1 MNWDV
6 LWLVMSERLRHRRSP
21 FILVGKDSD
30 GPGLSL
36 RLRKVRGYRSF
47 SEHFGRSGDSQESS
61 ESESSSDERIG
72 RLRAEGIGDE
82 KSDSTKFEPQSNE
95 KMSHLIEKTGRAWIY
110 CLIVALR
117 LIFTALLAGGRRLFD
132 FIARPMQKNRIF
144 NAKKVD
150 DLPTLSVGL
159 GNLALISRRKPPGRP
174 LKVATKEGEF
184 FVLARPFLPEFL
196 AAASRNFRLLCV
208 SELDQIITS
217 ALLEVL
223 DPTKRISSTHSS
235 GENLTKSVEGS
246 VGKSLVL
253 SHRAEMISDP
263 ETFVPLSPYKGGRGD
278 RKLLRCASALVT
290 PISDLAEIARKIRT
304 ELARQQVEES
314 DDEAHGN
321 LSS

>member
-1 MNWDV
+1 
-6 LWLVMSERLRHRRSP
+6 MSERLRHRRSP

-47 SEHFGRSGDSQESS
+47 SEHFGRSGDSRESS
-61 ESESSSDERIG
+61 ESESSSEEKIE

-82 KSDSTKFEPQSNE
+82 KSDSTKFEPHSSE
-95 KMSHLIEKTGRAWIY
+95 RMSHLIEKTGRAWIQ
-110 CLIVALR
+110 CFVVALK
-117 LIFTALLAGGRRLFD
+117 LIFTALFAGCRRLFD
-132 FIARPMQKNRIF
+132 FVTRPMQKNRVF
-144 NAKKVD
+144 NAKTVD
-150 DLPTLSVGL
+150 DLATLSVGL
-159 GNLALISRRKPPGRP
+159 GNLALISRKKPPGRS

-196 AAASRNFRLLCV
+196 AVASRNFRLLCV
-208 SELDQIITS
+208 SEFDQIVTP

-223 DPTKRISSTHSS
+223 DPTKRISFTHSL
-235 GENLTKSVEGS
+235 GEILTKSVQGS

-263 ETFVPLSPYKGGRGD
+263 ETFVPLSPYKGGRSD
-278 RKLLRCASALVT
+278 RELLRCASALVSH
-290 PISDLAEIARKIRT
+290 PSDLAEIARKIRA
-304 ELARQQVEES
+304 ELARQKVEES
-314 DDEAHGN
+314 DDEAHVN